1 MLNFV
6 NGGNKMAALKPIN
19 NEIREMLLKKL
30 DKTVAEF
37 MHTYHG
43 LDAPDDQVNAGWT
56 AAQILRHVTFWHE
69 SFARNVLDL
78 VSGRKP
84 KPLKGKY
91 RDLTQLCFDSLGD
104 LPDETILI
112 RLDAAQKTI
121 RDKILNSMLGMIPYI
136 VGSRDY
142 SPEEHLG
149 VVEEHV
155 RGHLQDIQKMM

>member
-1 MLNFV
+1 MLNLV

-19 NEIREMLLKKL
+19 NEIMEMLLKKL

-37 MHTYHG
+37 MHMYHG
-43 LDAPDDQVNAGWT
+43 LDAPDDLVNTGWT

-69 SFARNVLDL
+69 SFARNVQDL

-84 KPLKGKY
+84 KPLNGKY
-91 RDLTQLCFDSLGD
+91 SELTQLCFDSLGD
-104 LPDETILI
+104 LPDEAILV
-112 RLDAAQKTI
+112 RLDAAQKII
-121 RDKILNSMLGMIPYI
+121 RDNILNSMLGMIPYK

-149 VVEEHV
+149 VVDEHI
-155 RGHLQDIQKMM
+155 RGHFHDIQKLM